1 MNSHAYCSVY
11 LYSFIEIYNGYA
23 LCMNACMYVY
33 AQTPLH
39 GFSMCIDSML
49 EDSFSKLP
57 EGNTKDHF
65 IQTLEMCKTD
75 CSFMFIAINRTVDFA
90 KSSSNIGEQLYA
102 TNLYCSM

>member
-1 MNSHAYCSVY
+1 MPYLFSVY
-11 LYSFIEIYNGYA
+11 LFSLIKICNGYV
-23 LCMNACMYVY
+23 LCMYVY

-49 EDSFSKLP
+49 EDSFSELP

-90 KSSSNIGEQLYA
+90 KSSSNIGEHIYV
-102 TNLYCSM
+102 TNLYCNMLVIG